1 MSMKIKHSRITR
13 EHRGKIIRLDPD
25 SIQVGTSV
33 FQMAPSLSQNI
44 RCHFAVRDRVV
55 VEYYPDVMRVKA
67 LILTN

>member
-1 MSMKIKHSRITR
+1 MKIKHSILTR

-25 SIQVGTSV
+25 SIQVGGFV

-44 RCHFAVRDRVV
+44 GRHFAVRDRVV

-67 LILTN
+67 LILTS